1 MTITHNNM
9 FPGLFSKGVEFVAV
23 DLNKVEAMHDRKVL
37 KFNELP
43 EFAYS
48 TIKCLMGVSEASM
61 DEMEVFA
68 FNRWGG
74 MDSVPDIDENGLPS
88 AQEYL
93 PDFTS
98 AYFDNG
104 NKISEAEMRV
114 LKLIYLEDKA
124 IAERLF
130 LSPNTVARHCQSLFI
145 NSGITFLN
153 GQNKRSVLA
162 LWATKKGII

>member
-1 MTITHNNM
+1 M
-9 FPGLFSKGVEFVAV
+9 FPGLFDKGVEFIAV
-23 DLNKVEAMHDRKVL
+23 DLNKVEAMHDRRVL

-43 EFAYS
+43 AFAYE
-48 TIKCLMGVSEASM
+48 TIKDLMGVREASLE
-61 DEMEVFA
+61 EMEIFA

-74 MDSVPDIDENGLPS
+74 IDSVPDIDEKGNPS
-88 AQEYL
+88 APEYL
-93 PDFTS
+93 PEFSS

-114 LKLIYLEDKA
+114 LKLIFLEDKA